1 MLVIDPKVYSLIKVS
16 ETGSYTRAAEQ
27 LSLTQ
32 PAVSQHIRA
41 LDGELGIRIFERVNN
56 ELRITHEGETAIKY
70 AKRMLSLYN
79 NLQRDLT
86 SEKRQLTQ
94 LTVGITHTAESNAIS
109 EALAKY
115 VNNHE
120 GVTVKIITDTL
131 SNLYD
136 KVKNYELDFAIVEGK
151 LNYPSLRYLML
162 DTDCLV
168 LAVSPNHRLA
178 KQSMVTIS
186 ALKKEKMI
194 LRLPDSSTRN
204 LFVSSLES
212 QNMSIDDFNVIMEID
227 NIATIKDLIRRD
239 FGVSVL
245 AKSACMDELKVETE
259 VFTFAD
265 SNDIQAVVTAAIE
278 GVDAMYI
285 PTDNTAASN
294 MTIISNICAPAGI
307 PIICGEEGMCGA
319 GGLATVSISY
329 YDIGYVCGEMA
340 YDVLVN
346 GADISAMPIGYA
358 ASPEKKY
365 NADYAEAIGFE
376 MPEGYV
382 AIETE

>member
-1 MLVIDPKVYSLIKVS
+1 MKKLIAMILVAVMVLAMAS
-16 ETGSYTRAAEQ
+16 AA
-27 LSLTQ
+27 
-32 PAVSQHIRA
+32 PA
-41 LDGELGIRIFERVNN
+41 
-56 ELRITHEGETAIKY
+56 
-70 AKRMLSLYN
+70 AKAEEATY
-79 NLQRDLT
+79 
-86 SEKRQLTQ
+86 
-94 LTVGITHTAESNAIS
+94 TVGICQLVQHAALDAATQGFKDALTEKLGDSVTFDEQNAQGEPATCSTIVTGFVANEYDLIMANATPALLAAVS
-109 EALAKY
+109 ATDTIPILGTSVTDYATALAIEDMDAA
-115 VNNHE
+115 VGTGINVSGTSD
-120 GVTVKIITDTL
+120 GVPAQLYADTVMELVPEAK
-131 SNLYD
+131 
-136 KVKNYELDFAIVEGK
+136 KVAIVYCSAE
-151 LNYPSLRYLML
+151 
-162 DTDCLV
+162 
-168 LAVSPNHRLA
+168 PN
-178 KQSMVTIS
+178 
-186 ALKKEKMI
+186 
-194 LRLPDSSTRN
+194 
-204 LFVSSLES
+204 
-212 QNMSIDDFNVIMEID
+212 
-227 NIATIKDLIRRD
+227 
-239 FGVSVL
+239 SVL
-245 AKSACMDELKVETE
+245 QADQFIACMDELGVATE

-294 MTIISNICAPAGI
+294 MTIVSNVCAPAGV

-340 YDVLVN
+340 YEVLVN